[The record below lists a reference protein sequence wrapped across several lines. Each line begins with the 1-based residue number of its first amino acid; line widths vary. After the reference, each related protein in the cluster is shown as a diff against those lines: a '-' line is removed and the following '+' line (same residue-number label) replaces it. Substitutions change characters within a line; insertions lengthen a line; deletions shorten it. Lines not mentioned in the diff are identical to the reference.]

1 MPNEL
6 ARCREPVVSSELAAG
21 ALASLLSMVTDA
33 VLVFGEDGVIVLAND
48 EASRLFRAP
57 IGGLVGTDVRDAFMP
72 ASTMEA
78 AKGPLASSLPFPLDG
93 SSATVVCESRART
106 HEVLR
111 VQCELIHGTTTYVL
125 VSHVADSVRRG
136 QDEHDRLVEELSR
149 ANRRLSGTLHIV
161 LGTLDSL
168 DIGTLFSQILD
179 EITQTMDAWATVA
192 YVAER
197 GGYRLRGKGEALADV
212 SVPVLVPYDH
222 PLHDVVSHE
231 GRAIRVDVR
240 PPSRDEL
247 RKGLVTSRE
256 VRIEEIGAVLT
267 VPQSSLPPF
276 SSFVMVPVWFGGHM
290 IALLEVGWRHSHKL
304 RRDDTRLLDAVAEYL
319 SVQLAGA
326 FASLRAQHAER
337 LESLGTTLRERLL
350 MGEDLTWEVL
360 GEVFQRA
367 AEAVEATC
375 CALYGNPHQRIT
387 MGDLP
392 TNGHESVPVDL
403 AARARKGGLPRM
415 TDVAE
420 VDGLAE
426 WLAESGEPSQGVLVE
441 LGMVGEALCA
451 YLLLREAT
459 DEPFEDVDLAFVR
472 RLADDVG
479 EVRQGERARQRD
491 KRISEALQR
500 GMRNELQLVEG
511 LSSQSCYSS
520 ATEAAYVGG
529 DFYDLVRL
537 PERRACVIM
546 GDVSGKGVEA
556 ASVSSAVKTAL
567 GAYAWEGLRPA
578 RMVDL
583 LNDFLLGFSR
593 VETFATLF
601 VGIVDLGN
609 GTLTYC
615 SAGHPPAM
623 LARASTGEL
632 VTLGVQSGVVGA
644 FSGLRYQDGETVVR
658 SGDVLVLYTDGVT
671 EARNPDGAFFGE
683 DGLRDAVSQEV
694 SDGFEGL
701 CDRLLHDVSTFTDNS
716 LEDDVALV
724 VLRFDDVGEGG
735 AGE

>member
-1 MPNEL
+1 
-6 ARCREPVVSSELAAG
+6 
-21 ALASLLSMVTDA
+21 
-33 VLVFGEDGVIVLAND
+33 
-48 EASRLFRAP
+48 
-57 IGGLVGTDVRDAFMP
+57 
-72 ASTMEA
+72 
-78 AKGPLASSLPFPLDG
+78 
-93 SSATVVCESRART
+93 
-106 HEVLR
+106 
-111 VQCELIHGTTTYVL
+111 
-125 VSHVADSVRRG
+125 
-136 QDEHDRLVEELSR
+136 
-149 ANRRLSGTLHIV
+149 
-161 LGTLDSL
+161 
-168 DIGTLFSQILD
+168 
-179 EITQTMDAWATVA
+179 
-192 YVAER
+192 
-197 GGYRLRGKGEALADV
+197 
-212 SVPVLVPYDH
+212 
-222 PLHDVVSHE
+222 
-231 GRAIRVDVR
+231 
-240 PPSRDEL
+240 
-247 RKGLVTSRE
+247 
-256 VRIEEIGAVLT
+256 
-267 VPQSSLPPF
+267 
-276 SSFVMVPVWFGGHM
+276 
-290 IALLEVGWRHSHKL
+290 
-304 RRDDTRLLDAVAEYL
+304 
-319 SVQLAGA
+319 
-326 FASLRAQHAER
+326 
-337 LESLGTTLRERLL
+337 
-350 MGEDLTWEVL
+350 
-360 GEVFQRA
+360 
-367 AEAVEATC
+367 
-375 CALYGNPHQRIT
+375 
-387 MGDLP
+387 
-392 TNGHESVPVDL
+392 
-403 AARARKGGLPRM
+403 
-415 TDVAE
+415 
-420 VDGLAE
+420 
-426 WLAESGEPSQGVLVE
+426 
-441 LGMVGEALCA
+441 
-451 YLLLREAT
+451 
-459 DEPFEDVDLAFVR
+459 
-472 RLADDVG
+472 
-479 EVRQGERARQRD
+479 
-491 KRISEALQR
+491 
-500 GMRNELQLVEG
+500 MRNELQLVEG

-701 CDRLLHDVSTFTDNS
+701 CDRLLHDVSTFTDYS